1 MHTPPLT
8 INLPPLPAI
17 PFESSS
23 SSIGQGKIGLRN
35 LPELPHQGMDE
46 GDNEEGDE
54 GDEEGD
60 EDEEEQQQEQD
71 TDGETLRDGGSSIYH
86 DADTQ
91 DEQHRPLENDAD
103 IGLGPSLTSFR
114 KSPLQSSPHGREGH
128 SGLPEVEKSY
138 FDIDLSFL
146 NHPPASSLGNPK
158 GKGKAHSPPADV
170 ERTPTSSSVQYD
182 YFGKHSLER
191 ERESSRGKDTAQS
204 GQPHPQVGSS
214 GHGREEGSVSPVH
227 LSRERNSSV
236 RTAPYSVVSI
246 AAPEPATP
254 RIPGQNSLATH
265 HHHVS
270 RHLDVNAELHVR
282 PGMYKQASQSLVD
295 IHAAKKKELV
305 VEMVRGAE
313 EEASVEE
320 KERRRRSVVMSGTS
334 GKGKENGG
342 QSIVAEE
349 HLSVGVT
356 EPPTTMPVHG
366 VDGESAKSK
375 RIVKAPAYEAG
386 PHRLRRRRSMPS
398 FIAISD
404 PPPYPAFERRTH
416 PHGLPAQLYIQPRD
430 DEGQERLPAYSN
442 SIYLKSVVPRKMEF
456 VAAGVQAK
464 DRKWRR
470 VVCVL
475 EGTALRVYRCP
486 KNVAGVSALGGLW
499 ERAVGVGDVSVDGT
513 VNGVASGSGSG
524 SGNTAARER
533 ERAAPREEGRVAK
546 GGSGHGQTDLH
557 VPASS
562 SVFSSA
568 PQQSTTS
575 SSSRSRLTLAHLL
588 KPGRTH
594 ARSTSE
600 VQSPSRP
607 RSPRASLNIPGSASG
622 SGASSR
628 SHSPVAPSTSTTSI
642 SSHSA
647 FSVPATASSS
657 QSHNRRGNSSAEVDT
672 TPTPKSDPLDLIRAY
687 TMQHAESGLG
697 NDYKKRKNVIRVRVE
712 GEQFLLQAKDVAEV
726 VAWIE
731 V

>member
-1 MHTPPLT
+1 M
-8 INLPPLPAI
+8 
-17 PFESSS
+17 
-23 SSIGQGKIGLRN
+23 
-35 LPELPHQGMDE
+35 PELPHQGMDE

-60 EDEEEQQQEQD
+60 EEEEEEQQQEQD

-86 DADTQ
+86 DAD
-91 DEQHRPLENDAD
+91 

-114 KSPLQSSPHGREGH
+114 KSPLQLSLHGREAH

-146 NHPPASSLGNPK
+146 NHPPTSSLGNPK
-158 GKGKAHSPPADV
+158 GKGKAYSPPVDT

-182 YFGKHSLER
+182 YFSLER
-191 ERESSRGKDTAQS
+191 ERKSSRSRDTAQS
-204 GQPHPQVGSS
+204 GQPHPQAGSS
-214 GHGREEGSVSPVH
+214 GHGREEGGVSPVR
-227 LSRERNSSV
+227 LPRESNSSV
-236 RTAPYSVVSI
+236 RTAPYSSVASI
-246 AAPEPATP
+246 VAPESATP
-254 RIPGQNSLATH
+254 RIPGQISLATH
-265 HHHVS
+265 LHRVS
-270 RHLDVNAELHVR
+270 RNLDVNAGLHVR

-320 KERRRRSVVMSGTS
+320 KVRRRRSGIMSGTG
-334 GKGKENGG
+334 GKGKENSG
-342 QSIVAEE
+342 QSLVAEE
-349 HLSVGVT
+349 LSGVSVT

-366 VDGESAKSK
+366 VDGESVKSK

-386 PHRLRRRRSMPS
+386 PHPLRRRRSMPS

-499 ERAVGVGDVSVDGT
+499 ERAVGVGDVSIDGT
-513 VNGVASGSGSG
+513 GNGVASGSGSG

-533 ERAAPREEGRVAK
+533 EWAVPREEGRVAK

-562 SVFSSA
+562 SVFSSSR
-568 PQQSTTS
+568 QQSTTP
-575 SSSRSRLTLAHLL
+575 SSSRSRLVAHLL

-600 VQSPSRP
+600 VQSTSRP

-628 SHSPVAPSTSTTSI
+628 SHSPIAASASTTSI

-647 FSVPATASSS
+647 FSVPASASSS

-672 TPTPKSDPLDLIRAY
+672 TPTPKSDPLDLIRVY

-697 NDYKKRKNVIRVRVE
+697 SDYKKRKNVIRIRVE